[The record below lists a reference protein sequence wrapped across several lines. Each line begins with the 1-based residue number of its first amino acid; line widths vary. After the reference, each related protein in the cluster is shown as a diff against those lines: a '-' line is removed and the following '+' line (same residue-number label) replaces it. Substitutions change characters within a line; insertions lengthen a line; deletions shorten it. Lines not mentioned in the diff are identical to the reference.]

1 MHLNDRRCPSQV
13 YSELVASWIARNFT
27 LRYTGG
33 MVPDVHHILAKGGGV
48 FCNPVSAAT
57 PAKLRLVYECAP
69 LAFIIEVGCR
79 FNVLFSGVLVPYSSR
94 VLQCILGC
102 LYALMPSVALRDDL
116 QAANLRCT
124 QAAGGMSHD
133 GKGSMLDQVITS
145 TATRSIVCLG
155 SRELVEES
163 IPAMQASSG

>member
-48 FCNPVSAAT
+48 FCNPASAAT

-79 FNVLFSGVLVPYSSR
+79 FNVLFPACWYYTHP
-94 VLQCILGC
+94 GC
-102 LYALMPSVALRDDL
+102 FNVYW
-116 QAANLRCT
+116 
-124 QAAGGMSHD
+124 GGGTH
-133 GKGSMLDQVITS
+133 
-145 TATRSIVCLG
+145 
-155 SRELVEES
+155 
-163 IPAMQASSG
+163 